1 MKPSTDP
8 LIQKLRL
15 MCTKDKIVQALY
27 HNKISWSDVPSDDD
41 VLELDDWKSYE
52 KMEARAKEAYQHH
65 VAAQRSKTK
74 KNSQISSQPTRKH
87 RVLPAIPAILP
98 AILPVIPATLPV
110 IPAISAIPA
119 VPAIP
124 VVKKEIVENHN
135 VYQSPIEYE
144 EMDVVP
150 STEITEQPV
159 TEKPVTDLNEL
170 TEHTEVTPYQPD
182 TEGSDKGSSL
192 RYYVFLLIILIYVMM
207 HKES

>member
-41 VLELDDWKSYE
+41 VLEMDDWKSYE
-52 KMEARAKEAYQHH
+52 KMEARAKEAYKHH

-98 AILPVIPATLPV
+98 AILPAIPAILPV
-110 IPAISAIPA
+110 IPAISA
-119 VPAIP
+119 VP
-124 VVKKEIVENHN
+124 VVKKEIVENHI

-150 STEITEQPV
+150 STEITEKPV
-159 TEKPVTDLNEL
+159 TEC
-170 TEHTEVTPYQPD
+170 TERTEVAPYQPD

-207 HKES
+207 RN